1 MPKQFMQM
9 LYRYER
15 NHKNMEQTIT
25 CINCPV
31 GCRMTVSTSDA
42 GEFLS
47 VRGNTCPRGAK
58 YAQQECT
65 LPERMIT
72 AVIPVAGSEIPLSV
86 KTASPVPKN
95 LISAVMAELSCLH
108 VSLPVS
114 MNEVI
119 IHDVLNTGV
128 DIIATRSLS

>member
-1 MPKQFMQM
+1 
-9 LYRYER
+9 
-15 NHKNMEQTIT
+15 MEQTIT

-31 GCRMTVSTSDA
+31 GCRMTVSLSDT

-47 VRGNTCPRGAK
+47 VTGNTCPRGAK

-72 AVIPVAGSEIPLSV
+72 AVIPVAGSETPLSV
-86 KTASPVPKN
+86 KTASPLPKK
-95 LISAVMAELSCLH
+95 LISSVIDELARVQ
-108 VSLPVS
+108 VSLPVTIGQI
-114 MNEVI
+114 VLP
-119 IHDVLNTGV
+119 DVLNTGV

>member
-1 MPKQFMQM
+1 
-9 LYRYER
+9 
-15 NHKNMEQTIT
+15 MEQTIT

-31 GCRMTVSTSDA
+31 GCRMTVSLSDT

-47 VRGNTCPRGAK
+47 VTGNTCPRGAK

-72 AVIPVAGSEIPLSV
+72 AVIPVAGSETPLSV
-86 KTASPVPKN
+86 KTASPVPKK
-95 LISAVMAELSCLH
+95 LISSVIDELARVQ
-108 VSLPVS
+108 VSLPVTIGQI
-114 MNEVI
+114 VLP
-119 IHDVLNTGV
+119 DVLNTGV